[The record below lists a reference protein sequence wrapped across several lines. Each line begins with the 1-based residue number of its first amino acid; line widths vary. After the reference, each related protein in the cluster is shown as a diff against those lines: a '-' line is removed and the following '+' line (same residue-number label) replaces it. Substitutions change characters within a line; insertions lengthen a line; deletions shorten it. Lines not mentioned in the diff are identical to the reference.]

1 MSKVCLSLE
10 WFFGNIIVIF
20 KFVWILKRLDK
31 NLWERAVMLAP
42 YLRMLI
48 LVLWKQLLHTTYYQL
63 YRKTTFNDHEKL
75 DLC

>member
-31 NLWERAVMLAP
+31 HLWERAVMLAP

-48 LVLWKQLLHTTYYQL
+48 LVYMETVTPYYLLPNL
-63 YRKTTFNDHEKL
+63 
-75 DLC
+75 

>member
-31 NLWERAVMLAP
+31 NLWERAVMC
-42 YLRMLI
+42 I
-48 LVLWKQLLHTTYYQL
+48 WKQTITPYYLQPTL
-63 YRKTTFNDHEKL
+63 QKNNFQ
-75 DLC
+75 

>member
-48 LVLWKQLLHTTYYQL
+48 LVYMETVTPYCLLPNL
-63 YRKTTFNDHEKL
+63 
-75 DLC
+75 

>member
-48 LVLWKQLLHTTYYQL
+48 LVYMETITPYYLLPTL
-63 YRKTTFNDHEKL
+63 
-75 DLC
+75 

>member
-10 WFFGNIIVIF
+10 WFFGNIVIF

-48 LVLWKQLLHTTYYQL
+48 LVYMETITPYYLLPTL
-63 YRKTTFNDHEKL
+63 
-75 DLC
+75 